1 MEVIMKKWDG
11 WVVRKQYFKVQV
23 EADTWIEAFDAA
35 LDVKVDTDNANHIDW
50 DVCNVEEIK

>member
-1 MEVIMKKWDG
+1 MKKWDG